1 MPIQLPNLDDRTYSE
16 LVEEA
21 RRLIPTYAPEWTNH
35 NPSDPGITLI
45 ELFASITEML
55 MYRVNRVTD
64 ANRLAF
70 LKLLNGPSWEAPDQ
84 TDPLFKTKMADAV
97 RETVSAFRESNRAVT
112 REDFE
117 RSALKADA
125 TIART
130 RCLPRRNLESG
141 NARAGEIDEPGHV
154 SVVIVP
160 AGQGNTPQPTRELM
174 QKVAADL
181 EPRRL
186 LTTRVHVVGPTY
198 VTIRV
203 RLTAV
208 LTPDAIEDRFRFSLP
223 SAVQADLDG
232 RTLSG
237 ELRSRFEA
245 VGMTLSPQTTIS
257 VQTAQSR
264 WLITDGMTLRS
275 YTVRKEV
282 EASRQQLNVY
292 EDVGRDQVVK
302 SLRQFMHPLSGGRDG
317 QGWPFGRNVYVSDI
331 YALLDTLPGIDV
343 VTKTVDP
350 NTKNALDEFIVGVG
364 DRDRLQYNETGDLSA
379 VEIRSHE
386 LVNADVVPDDITL
399 VLPKGAEPVTTH
411 E

>member
-1 MPIQLPNLDDRTYSE
+1 MPIQLPNLDDRTYTD

-55 MYRVNRVTD
+55 LYRLNRVTD

-84 TDPLFKTKMADAV
+84 SDPLFKTKMADAV

-117 RSALKADA
+117 RLALKADA

-130 RCLPRRNLESG
+130 QCLPRRNLESG

-160 AGQGNTPQPTRELM
+160 AGQENTPQPTRELM

-186 LTTRVHVVGPTY
+186 LTTRVHIVGPTY
-198 VTIRV
+198 VTVRV
-203 RLTAV
+203 RLTLV
-208 LTPDAIEDRFRFSLP
+208 LKPDAIEDRFRFSLP

-232 RTLSG
+232 RTPSD
-237 ELRSRFEA
+237 ELRSRFDA
-245 VGMTLSPQTTIS
+245 AGMTLSPQTTIA
-257 VQTAQSR
+257 VNTAQSR

-282 EASRQQLNVY
+282 DSQASRQQLNVY
-292 EDVGRDQVVK
+292 EDVGRDQAVK
-302 SLRQFMHPLSGGRDG
+302 ILRQFMHPLSGGRDG

-331 YALLDTLPGIDV
+331 YELLDASPGVDF

-350 NTKNALDEFIVGVG
+350 DTKKTLDEFIVG
-364 DRDRLQYNETGDLSA
+364 DRDRLQYNEAGDLSA
-379 VEIRSHE
+379 VEIRAHE
-386 LVNADVVPDDITL
+386 LVDADVVPDDMTL
-399 VLPKGAEPVTTH
+399 VLPKGA
-411 E
+411 

>member
-1 MPIQLPNLDDRTYSE
+1 MPIQLPNLDDRTYSD

-55 MYRVNRVTD
+55 LYRLNRVTD

-70 LKLLNGPSWEAPDQ
+70 LKLLNGPSWEAPEQ

-97 RETVSAFRESNRAVT
+97 RETVLAFRESNRAVT

-117 RSALKADA
+117 RLALKADA

-130 RCLPRRNLESG
+130 RCLPRRNLASD
-141 NARAGEIDEPGHV
+141 NARAGEIDKPGHV

-160 AGQGNTPQPTRELM
+160 AGQESTPQPTSELV

-186 LTTRVHVVGPTY
+186 LTTRVHIVGPTY
-198 VTIRV
+198 VTVRV
-203 RLTAV
+203 RLTLV
-208 LTPDAIEDRFRFSLP
+208 LKPDAIKDQFRFSLP
-223 SAVQADLDG
+223 STVQTDLDS
-232 RTLSG
+232 RTLSD
-237 ELRSRFEA
+237 ELRSRFDA
-245 VGMTLSPQTTIS
+245 AGMTLSPQTTIS
-257 VQTAQSR
+257 VKTAQSR

-282 EASRQQLNVY
+282 DSPAGQPLNVY
-292 EDVGRDQVVK
+292 EDVGRDQAVK
-302 SLRQFMHPLSGGRDG
+302 ALRQFLHPLSGGRDG

-331 YALLDTLPGIDV
+331 YELLDRLPAVDF

-350 NTKNALDEFIVGVG
+350 DTKKALDEFIVG
-364 DRDRLQYNETGDLSA
+364 DRDRLQYNEAGDLSA

-386 LVNADVVPDDITL
+386 LVDAGVVPDDITL
-399 VLPKGAEPVTTH
+399 VLPKGA
-411 E
+411 

>member
-1 MPIQLPNLDDRTYSE
+1 MPIQLPNLDDRTYTD
-16 LVEEA
+16 LVEEG

-55 MYRVNRVTD
+55 LYRLNRVTD

-84 TDPLFKTKMADAV
+84 TDPLFNTKMADTV
-97 RETVSAFRESNRAVT
+97 RETVSAFREPNRAVT

-141 NARAGEIDEPGHV
+141 NARAGDIDEPGHV

-160 AGQGNTPQPTRELM
+160 SGQDSTPQPTRELM

-186 LTTRVHVVGPTY
+186 LTTRVHIVGPAY
-198 VTIRV
+198 VTVRV
-203 RLTAV
+203 RLTLV
-208 LTPDAIEDRFRFSLP
+208 LKPDAIEDRFRFSLP

-232 RTLSG
+232 RTLSD
-237 ELRSRFEA
+237 ELRSRFDA
-245 VGMTLSPQTTIS
+245 AGLRLSPQTTI
-257 VQTAQSR
+257 VVKTAQSR
-264 WLITDGMTLRS
+264 WLITDGTTLRS

-282 EASRQQLNVY
+282 DSQASREQLNVY

-302 SLRQFMHPLSGGRDG
+302 SLRRFMHPLSGGHDG
-317 QGWPFGRNVYVSDI
+317 LGWPFGRSVYVSDI
-331 YALLDTLPGIDV
+331 YELLDMLPGIDV

-350 NTKNALDEFIVGVG
+350 NTKQALDEFIVS
-364 DRDRLQYNETGDLSA
+364 DRDRLQYNENGDLSA

-386 LVNADVVPDDITL
+386 LVDADVLPDDITL
-399 VLPKGAEPVTTH
+399 VLPKGA
-411 E
+411 